1 MMKRCWTSV
10 LLCLGTVVVIAGCAQ
25 PKITLEDLKKIPP
38 PERPKELALLEPMV
52 GTWTMTGDMKMAGLD
67 QTLACGG
74 TYTTGWECDGRVLVE
89 RAQFEVADMGDA
101 GKMSSFSMTMYDP
114 REKEFHTVWTMS
126 NGETNYGEMEFD
138 EATKTWHY
146 EGKGY
151 DPMTK
156 QYKKTKGTFKMP
168 DAGTAEWT
176 HEEYDA
182 LGLTKMMEIKGA
194 SKRK

>member
-1 MMKRCWTSV
+1 MMKRCWTSAM
-10 LLCLGTVVVIAGCAQ
+10 LCLCIAAAVAGCAQ
-25 PKITLEDLKKIPP
+25 PKITVEMLRQMKP
-38 PERPKELALLEPMV
+38 PERPKELAMLEPMV
-52 GTWTMTGDMKMAGLD
+52 GSWTMSGDMKMAGLD
-67 QTLACGG
+67 QTLACSG

-89 RAQFEVADMGDA
+89 RAQFEVPDLGDA

-126 NGETNYGEMEFD
+126 NGEVNHGEMEFD
-138 EATKTWHY
+138 EATKTWRM
-146 EGKGY
+146 EGKGW

-156 QYKKTKGTFKMP
+156 SMKKTRGTMKMP
-168 DAGTAEWT
+168 DSSTAEWT